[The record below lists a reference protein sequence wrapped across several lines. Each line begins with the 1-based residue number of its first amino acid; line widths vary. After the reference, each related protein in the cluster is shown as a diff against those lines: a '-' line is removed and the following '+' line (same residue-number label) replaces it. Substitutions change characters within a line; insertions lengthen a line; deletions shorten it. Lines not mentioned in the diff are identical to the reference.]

1 MSQIKDVTDWVFIL
15 FSDWSNLS
23 HVLEYWAVIGGNTED
38 DEMSDEDNDDIVGEE
53 EVSPRYT
60 DLVYQHKIWKFR
72 NT

>member
-1 MSQIKDVTDWVFIL
+1 M
-15 FSDWSNLS
+15 
-23 HVLEYWAVIGGNTED
+23 LEYWAVIGGNTED